1 MAYRVTGP
9 ARTQLV
15 EVLARSAADY
25 GERGKAN
32 YQALLEA
39 AMEDVGAE
47 PRRPGARPVKRIQ
60 GVWCYDI
67 RYSRSR
73 LPKERRVRDP
83 WHVLV
88 YCLDD
93 DGAVAILAVVGR
105 SYPPARA
112 ARQAIGNR

>member
-1 MAYRVTGP
+1 
-9 ARTQLV
+9 
-15 EVLARSAADY
+15 
-25 GERGKAN
+25 
-32 YQALLEA
+32 
-39 AMEDVGAE
+39 MEYVGAD
-47 PRRPGARPVKRIQ
+47 PRRTGARPVKRIQ

-105 SYPPARA
+105 SYLQLARRDKQSEIVRCPPRSDRPDSAWLGFERRFGTTDRTRGA
-112 ARQAIGNR
+112 DRSGAPAGTR